1 MNENQSTNEPA
12 EDDDAKMKEIF
23 ENALEESHP
32 EEEEPTDDPFAT
44 DALGNKPAEED
55 DGGRV

>member
-1 MNENQSTNEPA
+1 MNANQPTEEPV

-23 ENALEESHP
+23 ENALEETHP
-32 EEEEPTDDPFAT
+32 EEEELADDPFAT
-44 DALGNKPAEED
+44 DALGNTPAIED